1 MRELIR
7 ILEREAALIEHVL
20 YRLKSLQLLVS
31 ADEHRFLG
39 QSAEELHE
47 AAEELGALDAV
58 RALLVE
64 DLKGRH
70 GLPEDANLGDLADA
84 AGGEDRGLLHALRRR
99 LLGLTSQLEAEAASS
114 RSLTLSRVAE
124 VRKLLE
130 RVAGNPGARYGTD
143 GIVAPP
149 SQPSRSIDRRL

>member
-7 ILEREAALIEHVL
+7 ILEREAGLIEHVL
-20 YRLKSLQLLVS
+20 FRLKSVQLLVS

-39 QSAEELHE
+39 QGSEELHE
-47 AAEELGALDAV
+47 AAEELGALDAM

-64 DLKGRH
+64 DIKSKH
-70 GLPEDANLGDLADA
+70 GLPENATIQDLTAVA
-84 AGGEDRGLLHALRRR
+84 AAEDRDALRTLRRR
-99 LLGLTSQLEAEAASS
+99 LLDLSAQLEAEAASS
-114 RSLTLSRVAE
+114 RVLTLARVAE
-124 VRKLLE
+124 LRKLLE

-149 SQPSRSIDRRL
+149 SEPSRTVDRRL